1 MSSAACLSLQVGRS
15 LRTIIR
21 SRFPPVNDALLA
33 RLGASWRR
41 HFLYRS
47 ERVVSS
53 RHIHPFFRV
62 RELAFPTRVLD
73 TLMDRKDGLRAFD
86 DIMNGFLDAQ
96 EELNGLAERMNQF
109 SVFSV
114 LLPPELDEAAERW
127 NRQAESLASAINQGE
142 LKPIAERLQRFRLT
156 TKRGRL

>member
-1 MSSAACLSLQVGRS
+1 MTLCWLASALVGGVIFFTDPS
-15 LRTIIR
+15 
-21 SRFPPVNDALLA
+21 
-33 RLGASWRR
+33 G
-41 HFLYRS
+41 LYRPGILGQWGS
-47 ERVVSS
+47 
-53 RHIHPFFRV
+53 HIHPFFRV